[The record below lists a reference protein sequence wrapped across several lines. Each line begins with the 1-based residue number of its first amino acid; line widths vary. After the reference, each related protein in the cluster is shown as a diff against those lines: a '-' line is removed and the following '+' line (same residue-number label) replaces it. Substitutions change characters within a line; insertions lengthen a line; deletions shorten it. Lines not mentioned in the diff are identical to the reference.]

1 MATIGGPP
9 PRGYERP
16 RRPEADAR
24 NENKGATGDG
34 STSRAQLFQD
44 EKRRIISSCFSKQ
57 DSDGALTES
66 YITHIRITEDAAYPT
81 TPAPPS
87 SPPENKKARLII
99 VALRKSGRVRMHKAR
114 ENNDGTFSI
123 GKTWMLDDL
132 TSIQCFS
139 DLPATTPTEQQQ
151 KQWASNVGFVV
162 TVGKPY
168 YWQASNYKERDFF
181 IASLVKIYKKYTGG
195 RVPKLIG
202 FDEKQKQAL
211 IGDAGQAALRPS
223 TPSSQGPQPSQAA
236 NRAPSREG
244 RNEQRPPL
252 SEEQKLRSQRSRD
265 AALRPSPSPGRPPQL
280 PRVRDDLPSSLNS
293 RVSETDRPPKPLYA
307 ETPQVVSKGRENS
320 PANIRQRGPPQPEDE
335 KVPYGVFSNPALDMA
350 REPLRPGTSGSGSAP
365 SIPPL
370 TNQSLSL
377 DNSMLSG
384 TSSRGDAPPSRGS
397 NVSNRS
403 SRNLEDLPPALRSG
417 SSSGI
422 KNNVSTDSVNI
433 SREANEPEPAPTTT
447 SSMPDAPLSQAVSET
462 VESSPV
468 PGSISETPESPLQV
482 KAPVEPS
489 QPSVTIEKPPTP
501 PIPEETED
509 SEAHRP
515 GLGPMIKKKSGKDI
529 AGAFRRA
536 ATAYG
541 AFKPRPGG
549 AGERLLAKEKTQTNE
564 PDGITS
570 VVPAPLLRG
579 LSSESTKPATPE
591 PVSNQATPLQESPA
605 QEPPKV
611 EITRVNTDEFPP
623 PPPEV
628 TIEAPADQG
637 PETVEEKIRSRSV
650 SPAQERR
657 RRRREDNIAKY
668 CQALGVEVHIV
679 EGTEGYFDEI
689 LTDLGWH
696 GRLSDEKKI
705 EDLEADIRREIG
717 RVQATS
723 WLGNI
728 EQQEGKIDQLAKL
741 IDRTIEECEELDG
754 LLTLYSHEL
763 STLHDDVAFI
773 EAQSQGL
780 QVQTANQKLLQSEL
794 QNLLKTL
801 SISADDLR
809 PLQEV
814 SLNSEDGVHQTEM
827 ILSMLYKAMLT
838 IDCDI
843 NQNKKRMADAAG
855 DSSSVGVYADTEIGQ
870 MRAIREKK
878 DQYRA
883 ESGYFLQRLR
893 QFMSVAFKSS
903 QQKRVNT
910 SSNFM
915 NGNLKFDST
924 GHNAARQDLWMY
936 SALMLF
942 AREVSSSEWVMLI
955 NLYEQDS
962 KTPYQNELRDNLTA
976 WKKAAKKSSG
986 EESEILFTHHEKE
999 KEGEGLTGAAR
1010 KLTVRRGKTVRVQQ
1024 GPKNIG
1030 EKQGRLDV
1038 FEVFTGA
1045 LQETVKMI
1053 SEEQNFIVQFFHL
1066 NSLTTVEFP
1075 DIVATSDPGER
1086 QIPDFSIKQMHDPD
1100 RDFAKRVEQVIDGI
1114 FSFWGTDI
1122 QNLVDWVLNI
1132 DQLQGVGVLAAVEAT
1147 ISEFED
1153 TNQDFIVHTL
1163 QKLLNRLNGLFNRFV
1178 DQQIRGIEETKVK
1191 INKRKGVIS
1200 FMRTFPHFS
1209 TAVENMLAVQSSSN
1223 FSDVRLA
1230 VNEAYNKINRAMWE
1244 SLKFIAKEA
1253 PGQVGGATAGVGDP
1267 EDKEALNY
1275 HILLIENMNH
1285 YFEEVDVRGLPVLER
1300 WRDRAIQDYHEHMK
1314 LYMDAVI
1321 RRPLGKLLDFIESTE
1336 SLLANSSNPT
1346 DIASRTSHSKPV
1358 VKKLLSSH
1366 DSKELRRGA
1375 DLLKKRVE
1383 KHFGDADDP
1392 GLSRSLV
1399 VKVFNECATR
1409 YEDTYDRLM
1418 KIADSVYEGQV
1429 ELDWSR
1435 DEASSLF
1442 RR

>member
-1 MATIGGPP
+1 MTTLGGPA
-9 PRGYERP
+9 PRGYDRP
-16 RRPEADAR
+16 RRSDADTNR
-24 NENKGATGDG
+24 GAAGDG
-34 STSRAQLFQD
+34 STSRAHLFQD

-81 TPAPPS
+81 TPAPPN
-87 SPPENKKARLII
+87 SPPENKKLRLII

-132 TSIQCFS
+132 NSIQCYS
-139 DLPATTPTEQQQ
+139 DLPATTQVEQQQ
-151 KQWASNVGFVV
+151 KQWASNVGFTV
-162 TVGKPY
+162 TIGKQY

-202 FDEKQKQAL
+202 IDEKQRQAL
-211 IGDAGQAALRPS
+211 IGEAAQVPLRPT
-223 TPSSQGPQPSQAA
+223 TPSSQDTQPSQTTTI
-236 NRAPSREG
+236 RAPSREG
-244 RNEQRPPL
+244 RNEPRSQL
-252 SEEQKLRSQRSRD
+252 SEEQNLRSQRSRD
-265 AALRPSPSPGRPPQL
+265 GPLRPSPSPGRPPQV
-280 PRVRDDLPSSLNS
+280 PRIRDDLPSNLNG
-293 RVSETDRPPKPLYA
+293 RALDNERPPKPLYA
-307 ETPQVVSKGRENS
+307 ETPRAVSRGRDRS
-320 PANIRQRGPPQPEDE
+320 PANIRQQRGPPQLHDE
-335 KVPYGVFSNPALDMA
+335 KESYGAISNPALDMA
-350 REPLRPGTSGSGSAP
+350 REALRPGTSGSGS
-365 SIPPL
+365 IPPL
-370 TNQSLSL
+370 NNQSLSL
-377 DNSMLSG
+377 DNSMLSRP
-384 TSSRGDAPPSRGS
+384 SSRGDAPPSRGS
-397 NVSNRS
+397 NISNRS
-403 SRNLEDLPPALRSG
+403 SRNLEDLPPALRPG
-417 SSSGI
+417 SSSDLR
-422 KNNVSTDSVNI
+422 NNGPTESANVT
-433 SREANEPEPAPTTT
+433 REAKEPEPALIVPP
-447 SSMPDAPLSQAVSET
+447 SIPNVPAEPVQET
-462 VESSPV
+462 VEPPAV
-468 PGSISETPESPLQV
+468 SILTPEKVEPPSQVKPSVETP
-482 KAPVEPS
+482 
-489 QPSVTIEKPPTP
+489 QPTVTLEKPPVP
-501 PIPEETED
+501 PAEEQTED
-509 SEAHRP
+509 PEAHRP
-515 GLGPMIKKKSGKDI
+515 GLGPMIKKKTGKDL
-529 AGAFRRA
+529 ASAFRKA

-579 LSSESTKPATPE
+579 MSSESIKPATPE
-591 PVSNQATPLQESPA
+591 PVISEPTPIQGSPA

-611 EITRVNTDEFPP
+611 EITRANTDEFPP
-623 PPPEV
+623 PPPDV
-628 TIEAPADQG
+628 TMETPVVQV
-637 PETVEEKIRSRSV
+637 PETTEAKIRPRSV

-668 CQALGVEVHIV
+668 CQALGIEVSIV

-705 EDLEADIRREIG
+705 EDLESDIRREIG

-728 EQQEGKIDQLAKL
+728 EQQEGKVDQLAKL

-809 PLQEV
+809 PLQEA
-814 SLNSEDGVHQTEM
+814 SLNGVDGVYQVETV
-827 ILSMLYKAMLT
+827 LSMLYKAMLT
-838 IDCDI
+838 IDSDI
-843 NQNKKRMADAAG
+843 GQNKKRLADAAG

-903 QQKRVNT
+903 QQKRTNT
-910 SSNFM
+910 SSNSLSDA
-915 NGNLKFDST
+915 LKFDNT
-924 GHNAARQDLWMY
+924 GHNAARQDIWMY
-936 SALMLF
+936 YALMLF
-942 AREVSSSEWVMLI
+942 AREVSSSEWVGLI
-955 NLYEQDS
+955 NLYESDA
-962 KTPYQNELRDNLTA
+962 KTPYQHELRDNFAA

-999 KEGEGLTGAAR
+999 KEGDGLTGAAR

-1024 GPKNIG
+1024 GPKTIG
-1030 EKQGRLDV
+1030 EKPGRLDA
-1038 FEVFTGA
+1038 FEVFAGA
-1045 LQETVKMI
+1045 LRETVKMI
-1053 SEEQNFIVQFFHL
+1053 AEEQNFIVNFFHL
-1066 NSLTTVEFP
+1066 NSLTTVDFP
-1075 DIVATSDPGER
+1075 DLVAASNPGER
-1086 QIPDFSIKQMHDPD
+1086 RLPDFSTKQMHDPD
-1100 RDFAKRVEQVIDGI
+1100 RDLAKRVEQVVDGI
-1114 FSFWGTDI
+1114 FSFWANDM
-1122 QNLVDWVLNI
+1122 QNLVDWVLSI
-1132 DQLQGVGVLAAVEAT
+1132 DQLQGIGVLAALEAAV
-1147 ISEFED
+1147 SEFDD

-1209 TAVENMLAVQSSSN
+1209 TAVENMFAAQSTSN

-1253 PGQVGGATAGVGDP
+1253 PGQVSGATTGVGDP

-1285 YFEEVDVRGLPVLER
+1285 YFEEVDVRSLPVLEK

-1336 SLLANSSNPT
+1336 SLLTNSSNPT
-1346 DIASRTSHSKPV
+1346 DIASRTSHSKSV
-1358 VKKLLSSH
+1358 AKKLLSSH

-1399 VKVFNECATR
+1399 LKVFKECASR
-1409 YEDTYDRLM
+1409 YEDVYDRLK
-1418 KIADSVYEGQV
+1418 KITDSVYEGQV
-1429 ELDWSR
+1429 ELDWNR
-1435 DEASSLF
+1435 DEAGSLF

>member
-1 MATIGGPP
+1 MTTLGGPA
-9 PRGYERP
+9 PRGYDRP
-16 RRPEADAR
+16 RRPDADT
-24 NENKGATGDG
+24 NKGAAGDG
-34 STSRAQLFQD
+34 PSSRAQLFQD

-57 DSDGALTES
+57 DSDGAVTES

-81 TPAPPS
+81 SPAPPN
-87 SPPENKKARLII
+87 SPPENKKPRLII

-132 TSIQCFS
+132 SAIQCYS
-139 DLPATTPTEQQQ
+139 DLPATTQAEQQQ
-151 KQWASNVGFVV
+151 KQWASNVGFTV
-162 TVGKPY
+162 TIGKQY

-181 IASLVKIYKKYTGG
+181 IASLIKIYKKYTGG

-202 FDEKQKQAL
+202 FDERQRQAL
-211 IGDAGQAALRPS
+211 VGEAGQAPLRPM
-223 TPSSQGPQPSQAA
+223 TPSSQGTQPNQTI
-236 NRAPSREG
+236 RAPSREG
-244 RNEQRPPL
+244 RNEPRSQL
-252 SEEQKLRSQRSRD
+252 SEEQNLRSQRSRD
-265 AALRPSPSPGRPPQL
+265 GPLRPSPSPGRPPQV
-280 PRVRDDLPSSLNS
+280 PRIRDDLPSNLDG
-293 RVSETDRPPKPLYA
+293 RVLENERPPKPLYA
-307 ETPQVVSKGRENS
+307 ETPRAASRGREQS
-320 PANIRQRGPPQPEDE
+320 PANLRQQRGPTQPHDE
-335 KVPYGVFSNPALDMA
+335 KEPYGAISNPALDMA
-350 REPLRPGTSGSGSAP
+350 REPLRPGTSGSGS
-365 SIPPL
+365 IQPL
-370 TNQSLSL
+370 NNQSLSL
-377 DNSMLSG
+377 DNNMLSRP
-384 TSSRGDAPPSRGS
+384 SSRGDAPPSRGS
-397 NVSNRS
+397 NISNRS
-403 SRNLEDLPPALRSG
+403 SRNLEDLPPALRPG
-417 SSSGI
+417 SSSDLR
-422 KNNVSTDSVNI
+422 NNVSTESVNI
-433 SREANEPEPAPTTT
+433 TREVKEPAPAPVLPPST
-447 SSMPDAPLSQAVSET
+447 PDVPPAQPVQETIQPPVVSVPSPEEAESPPLVKP
-462 VESSPV
+462 PV
-468 PGSISETPESPLQV
+468 ETP
-482 KAPVEPS
+482 
-489 QPSVTIEKPPTP
+489 QPTVTLEKPPT
-501 PIPEETED
+501 EEQTED

-515 GLGPMIKKKSGKDI
+515 GLGPMIKKKTGKDL
-529 AGAFRRA
+529 ATAFRKA

-579 LSSESTKPATPE
+579 MSSESTKPATPE
-591 PVSNQATPLQESPA
+591 PVISQPTPVQGSPA

-611 EITRVNTDEFPP
+611 EITRVDTDEFSPP
-623 PPPEV
+623 PPDV
-628 TIEAPADQG
+628 ILEAPVAQV
-637 PETVEEKIRSRSV
+637 PETTEEKIRSRSI
-650 SPAQERR
+650 SPTQERR

-668 CQALGVEVHIV
+668 CQALGIEPSIV

-809 PLQEV
+809 PLKEA
-814 SLNSEDGVHQTEM
+814 SLNGVDGVYQTETV
-827 ILSMLYKAMLT
+827 LSMLYKAMLT
-838 IDCDI
+838 IDSDI
-843 NQNKKRMADAAG
+843 GQNKKRLADAAG

-883 ESGYFLQRLR
+883 ESDYFLQRLK
-893 QFMSVAFKSS
+893 QFMSIAFKSS
-903 QQKRVNT
+903 QQKRTNT
-910 SSNFM
+910 SSNSL
-915 NGNLKFDST
+915 GGTLKFDNS

-936 SALMLF
+936 HALMLF
-942 AREVSSSEWVMLI
+942 AREVSSSEWVGLI
-955 NLYEQDS
+955 NLYESDA
-962 KTPYQNELRDNLTA
+962 KTPYQHELRDNFTA

-999 KEGEGLTGAAR
+999 KEGDGLTGAAR

-1024 GPKNIG
+1024 GPKTIG
-1030 EKQGRLDV
+1030 EKPGRLDP
-1038 FEVFTGA
+1038 FEVFAGA
-1045 LQETVKMI
+1045 LRETVKMI
-1053 SEEQNFIVQFFHL
+1053 SEEQNFIVHFFHL
-1066 NSLTTVEFP
+1066 SSLTTVDFP
-1075 DIVATSDPGER
+1075 DLVAASDPSER
-1086 QIPDFSIKQMHDPD
+1086 RLPDFTIKQMHDPD
-1100 RDFAKRVEQVIDGI
+1100 RDIAKRVEQVVDGI
-1114 FSFWGTDI
+1114 FSFWANDV
-1122 QNLVDWVLNI
+1122 QNLVDWVLSI
-1132 DQLQGVGVLAAVEAT
+1132 DQLQGIGVLAALEAAV
-1147 ISEFED
+1147 SEFDD

-1178 DQQIRGIEETKVK
+1178 EQQIRGIEETKVK

-1209 TAVENMLAVQSSSN
+1209 TAVENMLATQSTSN

-1253 PGQVGGATAGVGDP
+1253 PGQVSGATTGVGDP

-1285 YFEEVDVRGLPVLER
+1285 YFEEVDVRSLPVLER

-1346 DIASRTSHSKPV
+1346 DIASRTSHSKSV
-1358 VKKLLSSH
+1358 AKKLLSSH

-1399 VKVFNECATR
+1399 MKVFKECATR
-1409 YEDTYDRLM
+1409 YEDVYDRLK

-1435 DEASSLF
+1435 DEAGSLF